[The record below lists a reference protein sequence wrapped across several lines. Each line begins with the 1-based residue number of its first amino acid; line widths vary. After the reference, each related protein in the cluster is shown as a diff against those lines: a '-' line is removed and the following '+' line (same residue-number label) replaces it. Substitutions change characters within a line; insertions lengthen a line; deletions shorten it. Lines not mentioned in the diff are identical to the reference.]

1 MNNKLEIIKNI
12 LQERQEKQF
21 SLSLTERIHI
31 LNQLKKMLIVKEE
44 NILEALEK
52 DLGKSYFEAY
62 ASELS
67 VLLNEIDHVLK
78 HLKKWTKKKQSY
90 RFKLGTIEKVES
102 KRTAYGTVLVI
113 SPWNYPLQLSLMPV
127 INALSA
133 GNSCVIKPSEH
144 AEATGHLLKELIDQ
158 YFVPEQ
164 LCVITGEANRAQE
177 LIELPFDLL
186 IFTGSEK
193 VGQLVYQQAAKS
205 LMPVILELGGKN
217 PCIIDETGFSEA
229 HIEEIVWGKFLNA
242 GQTCIAPDTLFVH
255 ESIYQQTLEVLKDKL
270 IQFYG
275 EDPIQST
282 DYSRLIHENQYNRL
296 KKLLTKSTIYYGGK
310 TNRHKLFIEPTLI
323 TDNFENNHW
332 LQEEIFGPILPVVP
346 YTELDTLLASN
357 QFQKDALVTYL
368 FSKNSTA
375 LDKLNKTVKSTV
387 SMNQVIQYATNPQVA
402 FGGVGRS
409 GFGAYHGEAGFKS
422 FTYERSF
429 IKSFTYKRFN
439 NKYPPYN
446 EKDLPLLKRLRRW
459 II

>member
-1 MNNKLEIIKNI
+1 MNNKLDIVKNI
-12 LQERQEKQF
+12 LQKRQGKRF
-21 SLSLTERIHI
+21 SLSVTERIHI
-31 LNQLKKMLIVKEE
+31 LNQLKKMLIVREE
-44 NILEALEK
+44 SILKALEK
-52 DLGKSYFEAY
+52 DLGKSHFEAY
-62 ASELS
+62 ASELAT
-67 VLLNEIDHVLK
+67 LLNEIDYILK

-90 RFKLGTIEKVES
+90 RFKLGTVEKVKS
-102 KRTAYGTVLVI
+102 KRAAYGTVLVI
-113 SPWNYPLQLSLMPV
+113 SPWNYPLQLTLMPV
-127 INALSA
+127 INAFSA
-133 GNSCVIKPSEH
+133 GNTCVIKPSEH
-144 AEATGHLLKELIDQ
+144 AEATGNLLKELIDQ

-164 LCVITGEANRAQE
+164 LYVITGEANIAQE

-193 VGQLVYQQAAKS
+193 VGRLVYQQAAKS

-275 EDPIQST
+275 EQPIQNT
-282 DYSRLIHENQYNRL
+282 DYGRLIHENQFNRL
-296 KKLLTKSTIYYGGK
+296 EKFLTKSIIYHGGK
-310 TNRHKLFIEPTLI
+310 TNRHKLFIEPTLV
-323 TDNFENNHW
+323 TDIFKNNHL

-346 YTELDTLLASN
+346 YTDLDTLLSSN
-357 QFQKDALVTYL
+357 QLQKDALVVYL

-375 LDKLNKTVKSTV
+375 LDKINKTMKSTV

-409 GFGAYHGEAGFKS
+409 GFGAYHGETGFKS
-422 FTYERSF
+422 FSYERSF
-429 IKSFTYKRFN
+429 IKSFIYKRFN
-439 NKYPPYN
+439 NKYPPYHD
-446 EKDLPLLKRLRRW
+446 KDLSLLKRLRRW